1 MNKIKNQDWIKLNK
15 KKTCL
20 VQLHDKNQKPTLE
33 ELQAMVGGPVQV
45 AMDDQDLRVQ
55 IIVDEEGKLKGKPMN
70 EEATEYWFRLLQLD
84 TNPDEYYTYEEFVSK
99 VDWIAGDA
107 IVLHGGAR
115 LD

>member
-55 IIVDEEGKLKGKPMN
+55 IIVDEEGKL
-70 EEATEYWFRLLQLD
+70 QLD